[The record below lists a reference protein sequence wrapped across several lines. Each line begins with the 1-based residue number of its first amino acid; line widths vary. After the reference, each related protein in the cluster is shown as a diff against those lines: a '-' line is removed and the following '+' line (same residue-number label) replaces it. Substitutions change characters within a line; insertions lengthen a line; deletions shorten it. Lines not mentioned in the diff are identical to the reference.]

1 MDRTTT
7 APAMTEPGMAE
18 PGTGDARRGLW
29 RLVSARLRILGWVL
43 LLLALAGTAALLLQ
57 RRVLIEG
64 LDDEIERG
72 LVQEAEEVR
81 VLAGGRNP
89 QTGQPFG
96 GDAAAVF
103 DTFLRRNIPGEGETL
118 LTFVDGRPYKATA
131 GPYRLD
137 QDPGLVRRW
146 AGLTDSDLG
155 EVSTPAGVVRYLA
168 VPLADE
174 QGTRGVFVVANFVR
188 QERDEIDRTTQVG
201 AVVYGSVLLMAVAL
215 AWFVAGRVL
224 APVRAV
230 TETAKQATETDLSR
244 RIPVPVADD
253 EIAELART
261 FNSMLGRLERAF
273 QDQRDF
279 LNDAGHEL
287 RTPITII
294 RGHVELQGDDP
305 SERRETRAIVLDEL
319 DRMARIVD
327 DLLVL
332 ARAEEPDFLRRET
345 VELEVLTGE
354 LLAKAGALADRD
366 WRLAATGH
374 GALVADRQ
382 RLTQAVMN
390 LAHNAVQ
397 HTSEGDAVALGSAMR
412 DGEARLWVRDSGPGV
427 PTDQQERIFERFARS
442 GDNVRRSEGA
452 GLGLAIVRAIAEAH
466 GGRVELDSQEG
477 MGSVFTVVLPV
488 HQEEEA
494 SEHEELTPA

>member
-244 RIPVPVADD
+244 RIPVPAADD

-345 VELEVLTGE
+345 VDLDVLTGE

-390 LAHNAVQ
+390 LLDNAAR
-397 HTSEGDAVALGSAMR
+397 HSGPGSPIELGSALVG
-412 DGEARLWVRDSGPGV
+412 GEARLWVRDNGPGV
-427 PTDQQERIFERFARS
+427 APEDHERIFGRFARARH
-442 GDNVRRSEGA
+442 GHGQAGAA
-452 GLGLAIVRAIAEAH
+452 GLGLAIVRAVAEAH
-466 GGRVELDSQEG
+466 GGRVDLESRPG
-477 MGSVFTVVLPV
+477 AGATFTITIPSS
-488 HQEEEA
+488 A
-494 SEHEELTPA
+494 